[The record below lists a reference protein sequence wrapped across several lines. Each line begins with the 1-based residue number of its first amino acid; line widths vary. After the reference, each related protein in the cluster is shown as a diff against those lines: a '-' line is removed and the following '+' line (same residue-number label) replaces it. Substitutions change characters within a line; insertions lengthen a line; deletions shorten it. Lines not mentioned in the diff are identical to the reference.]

1 MNPLKLYL
9 LRAVHDWAVDSG
21 FTPHVLADAN
31 AAGVRIPPGHADN
44 GRIVLNVHPRAVN
57 RLEFAGDALR
67 FSARFGAQSVS
78 IEIPYAAVLAIYARE
93 NGQGITLPAETPAG
107 ENKPGE
113 EQTGTGDNPPDDKPT
128 GKGPTL
134 RIVK

>member
-1 MNPLKLYL
+1 MSPLKLYL

-21 FTPHVLADAN
+21 FTPQVLADAT
-31 AAGVRIPPGHADN
+31 APGVKVPSGYIDK
-44 GRIVLNVHPRAVN
+44 GRIVLNVHPRAVSH
-57 RLEFAGDALR
+57 LEFAGDALR
-67 FSARFGAQSVS
+67 FSARFGAQSFG

-93 NGQGITLPAETPAG
+93 NGQGITFPEVSAE
-107 ENKPGE
+107 ENKESAPDGK
-113 EQTGTGDNPPDDKPT
+113 PPEDKPP

>member
-1 MNPLKLYL
+1 MSPLKLYL

-31 AAGVRIPPGHADN
+31 AAGVKVPPGYADN

-57 RLEFAGDALR
+57 YLEFAADALR
-67 FSARFGAQSVS
+67 FSARFGAQSVR
-78 IEIPYAAVLAIYARE
+78 IEIPYAAILAVYARE
-93 NGQGITLPAETPAG
+93 NGQGMTFPETPAG
-107 ENKPGE
+107 
-113 EQTGTGDNPPDDKPT
+113 DNQGDDKESAAGDKPPEDKPP
-128 GKGPTL
+128 GKGPGL

>member
-31 AAGVRIPPGHADN
+31 AAGVKIPPGHADN
-44 GRIVLNVHPRAVN
+44 GRIVLNVHPRAAD

-67 FSARFGAQSVS
+67 FSARFGARSVR
-78 IEIPYAAVLAIYARE
+78 IEIPYTAVLAIYARE
-93 NGQGITLPAETPAG
+93 NGQGITFPAETPAG
-107 ENKPGE
+107 ENKQGAGE
-113 EQTGTGDNPPDDKPT
+113 TGSGDNPPDDKPP